1 MNKSFVTMPLG
12 NLVEPLLLENKLL
25 GFLFSSFI
33 GTIRNKMLWTIAIV
47 ALSSSKGFAL
57 EVTSFVTQCPHGAHI
72 FFDQKSHIFFKVI
85 SHARGAI
92 FIFTIFFHIFHL
104 HKLGGGS
111 RLHGLQ
117 GEVVGAIDPL
127 NKIMGLLRLSLQQ
140 RVGGEIWHN
149 LIRGQLIK

>member
-1 MNKSFVTMPLG
+1 MNKSLVTTPLVK
-12 NLVEPLLLENKLL
+12 LVKSLLLKHKLL

-57 EVTSFVTQCPHGAHI
+57 EVTSFVTQCPHGAHV
-72 FFDQKSHIFFKVI
+72 FFAQKSHIFFKVI
-85 SHARGAI
+85 SRARGAI

-104 HKLGGGS
+104 HKLGGGIH
-111 RLHGLQ
+111 LHGLQ

-127 NKIMGLLRLSLQQ
+127 KKIMGLLRLSLQQ
-140 RVGGEIWHN
+140 RVGGEGGHN
-149 LIRGQLIK
+149 LIRS